1 LLARRQASQR
11 LAAFIEYVDLG
22 FVPAKHHL
30 LLIEH
35 LEAVEKGEIDRLMV
49 LMPPGSAKST
59 YASVLFPPW
68 FMGRNPKASLI
79 GASHTT
85 DFAEKLSRRAR
96 NVVDLKRYRN
106 VFGFGVSQASQ
117 AAGNWETQS
126 GAEFYAAGVGST
138 IAGRRADLGLID
150 DPVRSREDAD
160 SDHVR
165 QKHWDWYVHDFIPRL
180 KPKARQILIQC
191 MVGSTMVL
199 MADGSEKELRRIRVG
214 DRIATYKNG
223 ALSTSTVLNWANQG
237 PDKCFAIRMKS
248 GIVVKAN
255 ERHPFLVNKG
265 GACEWIRLRDLN
277 VGDRVVRAFG
287 ANGAAL
293 HAHSRA
299 ARLKQKRGAIAIP
312 ITTRSDG
319 QPENVPHLPIPNLA
333 VLPICDI
340 AMASTAMNMTHFFS
354 NKTES
359 APFASSHRQRMSE
372 RIGAASSVWT
382 MITSV
387 VGRAAFYAMTVISQ
401 SVMQR
406 QKKFFSE
413 PLNIYAITHDEIEE
427 ISYADCEDVFDI
439 QVAETENF
447 IANGLVS
454 HNTRWHEDDLGG
466 RILEREGARWTV
478 VKLPMVAVASDPL
491 DRKPGER
498 LWPEWFTEEMV
509 EQAKLD
515 PRAWNALYQQ
525 NPIPEEGDYF
535 QRDDFNDYL
544 ELPQQI
550 HYYGAS
556 DYATQEGAGDYT
568 EHGIFGLDF
577 NSDLYARDWWRGQE
591 KSDVWIER
599 QCDLILQYKPLIWFG
614 ESGPI
619 RRAIEPFLRK
629 RMQERGA
636 LCRLEWLP
644 SIADK
649 VVRARAIQARC
660 AMGKVFL
667 PKSAPWK
674 ADLMSQLMRFPAG
687 KYDDGVDVLSL
698 IGRGLQFINAPKL
711 PQGTNG
717 HAPIARPRGPN
728 AWMKTL

>member
-1 LLARRQASQR
+1 LSPAAAAKELLGRRQAQKS
-11 LAAFIEYVDLG
+11 LAAFIDYLDVG

-30 LLIEH
+30 LLIDH
-35 LEAVEKGEIDRLMV
+35 LEAVERGEIERLMV

-68 FMGRNPKASLI
+68 FMGRNPQASLI

-96 NVVDLKRYRN
+96 NLVDLKRYRN
-106 VFGFGVSQASQ
+106 VFGFGVSGDSQ
-117 AAGNWETQS
+117 AAGNWETEA
-126 GAEFYAAGVGST
+126 GGEFYAAGVGST

-165 QKHWDWYVHDFIPRL
+165 QKHWDWYVNDFIPRL
-180 KPKARQILIQC
+180 KPGARQILIQ
-191 MVGSTMVL
+191 
-199 MADGSEKELRRIRVG
+199 
-214 DRIATYKNG
+214 
-223 ALSTSTVLNWANQG
+223 
-237 PDKCFAIRMKS
+237 
-248 GIVVKAN
+248 
-255 ERHPFLVNKG
+255 
-265 GACEWIRLRDLN
+265 
-277 VGDRVVRAFG
+277 
-287 ANGAAL
+287 
-293 HAHSRA
+293 
-299 ARLKQKRGAIAIP
+299 
-312 ITTRSDG
+312 
-319 QPENVPHLPIPNLA
+319 
-333 VLPICDI
+333 
-340 AMASTAMNMTHFFS
+340 
-354 NKTES
+354 
-359 APFASSHRQRMSE
+359 
-372 RIGAASSVWT
+372 
-382 MITSV
+382 
-387 VGRAAFYAMTVISQ
+387 
-401 SVMQR
+401 
-406 QKKFFSE
+406 
-413 PLNIYAITHDEIEE
+413 
-427 ISYADCEDVFDI
+427 
-439 QVAETENF
+439 
-447 IANGLVS
+447 
-454 HNTRWHEDDLGG
+454 TRWHEDDLGG
-466 RILEREGARWTV
+466 RILEREAARWTV
-478 VKLPMVAVASDPL
+478 VKLPMVAQASDPL

-544 ELPQQI
+544 ELPAQL

-556 DYATQEGAGDYT
+556 DYAVSEGAGDFT

-599 QCDLILQYKPLIWFG
+599 QCDLIIQYKPLIWFG

-667 PKSAPWK
+667 PKTAPWK

-698 IGRGLQFINAPKL
+698 IGRGLEFANAPKL
-711 PQGTNG
+711 PQATNG
-717 HAPIARPRGPN
+717 HAPIQRNRGPN
-728 AWMKTL
+728 SWMRTV